1 MIRKL
6 GQSVTRC
13 ATQNMHSLHDN
24 VTNLLNNIGYIY
36 RKEKSP
42 LFMFY
47 IMNLYYRAGR
57 KVNLASNQKVEMCSE
72 KEMPGSGLRGAFDSV
87 ANGWFFS

>member
-6 GQSVTRC
+6 CQSVTRC
-13 ATQNMHSLHDN
+13 TTQNMHSVHDN

-36 RKEKSP
+36 RKENPP

-57 KVNLASNQKVEMCSE
+57 KVNLAPNQKVEMCS
-72 KEMPGSGLRGAFDSV
+72 EMPGSGLRGAFDSV
-87 ANGWFFS
+87 ANGCFFS